1 MKAGAK
7 LGIALA
13 GTLGV
18 SAGGVALIKH
28 HDGTVK
34 RDGMHVAY
42 PDPGTNGVP
51 WTICYGSTT
60 GVRQGMVLTD
70 RECDERLMRDIA
82 TAEAAIRRHVRV
94 PLSQPEYDAYVSFIF
109 NVGETQFH
117 KSTLLRLLNQ
127 GFREQACRQLPRWV
141 YANGKVMN
149 GLRTRRDQEMQVCL
163 MFNEDYVY
171 FPAT

>member
-1 MKAGAK
+1 MKTGAK

-13 GTLGV
+13 GALGV

-28 HDGTVK
+28 HEGTVK
-34 RDGMHVAY
+34 RGGMHVAY

-60 GVRQGMVLTD
+60 GVRRGMVLTD
-70 RECDERLMRDIA
+70 RECDERLRQDISV
-82 TAEAAIRRHVRV
+82 AEAAIRRNVKV

-109 NVGETQFH
+109 NVGETQFRS
-117 KSTLLRLLNQ
+117 STMLRLLNQ

-149 GLRTRRDQEMQVCL
+149 GLRTRRNQEMQVCL
-163 MFNEDYVY
+163 MFNKDYVY
-171 FPAT
+171 VPAT